1 MGGSAREQGSW
12 AQEVGGSAQ
21 EQGRPEV
28 YLTPYPTDRGPG
40 RQQVSIAGADE
51 AEWSADGRSIYYSW
65 FGKLYRVGVNP
76 ATGEVGKP
84 ELLRRVQVPLGWTVA
99 RDGRVLVGRL
109 QKGHVRRSVKVILNW
124 ASTLDANN

>member
-1 MGGSAREQGSW
+1 MTPVIGWRMRERGFAGLV
-12 AQEVGGSAQ
+12 AQIVG
-21 EQGRPEV
+21 
-28 YLTPYPTDRGPG
+28 
-40 RQQVSIAGADE
+40 QQVSIAGADE